1 MLDILYQK
9 KTENHDKRLMIKLK
23 DGKTIYLVEK
33 EREFFKYPTI
43 PNKIKNNKIISYMIN
58 DNKIVLSA
66 KVDRKGH
73 KHSK

>member
-1 MLDILYQK
+1 M
-9 KTENHDKRLMIKLK
+9 E
-23 DGKTIYLVEK
+23 KTIYLVEK

-43 PNKIKNNKIISYMIN
+43 PNKIKNNKKISYMIN